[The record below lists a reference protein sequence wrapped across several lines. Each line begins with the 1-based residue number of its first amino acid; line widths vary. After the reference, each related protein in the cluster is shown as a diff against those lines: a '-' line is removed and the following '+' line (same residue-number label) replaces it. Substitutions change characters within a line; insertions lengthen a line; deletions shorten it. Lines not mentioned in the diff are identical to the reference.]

1 MGLLGA
7 MKIQAQIKLNKQL
20 NNYDGVLVQL
30 KAKEEIELVDQENTT
45 KKEKIEKEDEKTST
59 RKEKVEKDE
68 NIKAEVPIANI
79 STEFSKND
87 NEEKIENEGKKNQV
101 GFLNKHFCF
110 KGSRNDKSKARLY
123 ELGFLLTKVIK
134 KIFVCLSERQQIGE
148 KLSSNDFISL
158 SLTSGLFFLI
168 SVSQELMTISSDL
181 GLYSLLLKTGFFWS
195 HGIFLLLLKVRTQ
208 KITH

>member
-20 NNYDGVLVQL
+20 NNYDAVLAQL
-30 KAKEEIELVDQENTT
+30 KAKEEIELELVDQENTT

-59 RKEKVEKDE
+59 RKEKVEK
-68 NIKAEVPIANI
+68 
-79 STEFSKND
+79 
-87 NEEKIENEGKKNQV
+87 ENEGKKNTKV

-168 SVSQELMTISSDL
+168 CVCQELMTISSDL
-181 GLYSLLLKTGFFWS
+181 GLYSILLITGFFWT
-195 HGIFLLLLKVRTQ
+195 HGIFLLLLKVRS
-208 KITH
+208 